1 MKYFLISLTLTC
13 FTATAGAQ
21 PGAQPFKPDYLL
33 YGEVLQRHVND
44 RGRVNYAALKADKDF
59 PVVLKS
65 MSLMHPNARWS
76 REAQISFWIKTYNMF
91 VLKLICD
98 HYPIGSVQDI
108 PDAFTREFVKIGV
121 HNYSLDYIEKEMLM
135 KKFKWPEIHYAINC
149 GAVSCPPLQNTPIR
163 PEGIEQQLKKLG
175 RTFINDTRFN
185 TLTEKKVEVSRIF
198 EWYAVDF
205 ASSGTIGDYLRSQ
218 TTVQWPERVK
228 IAYKPY
234 DWSLNAQ

>member
-33 YGEVLQRHVND
+33 YGEVLRRHVND

-76 REAQISFWIKTYNMF
+76 REEQMSFWINTYNMF

-135 KKFKWPEIHYAINC
+135 KKFKLPEIHFAINC

-185 TLTEKKVEVSRIF
+185 TLTEKKVEVSLIF
-198 EWYAVDF
+198 EWYAADF
-205 ASSGTIGDYLRSQ
+205 ASYGTIADYLRSQ

-228 IAYKPY
+228 IVYKPY

>member
-1 MKYFLISLTLTC
+1 MKAFLISLILSGI
-13 FTATAGAQ
+13 TAVAAAQ
-21 PGAQPFKPDYLL
+21 PGSQPFKPDYLL
-33 YGEVLQRHVND
+33 YGEVLQRHVDD

-76 REAQISFWIKTYNMF
+76 REEQMSFWINTYNMF

-98 HYPIGSVQDI
+98 HYPIGSVKDI

-135 KKFKWPEIHYAINC
+135 KKFTWPEIHFAINC

-163 PEGIEQQLKKLG
+163 PEGLEQQLRALA
-175 RTFINDTRFN
+175 RSFINNPHFN

-198 EWYAVDF
+198 EWYASDF
-205 ASSGTIGDYLRSQ
+205 APSGSITDYLRAQSATQ
-218 TTVQWPERVK
+218 CPDKVK
-228 IAYKPY
+228 VEYKNY